1 MKSLREIAESLSIAV
16 IMICVLLP
24 IRLFFVTYINTHW
37 LGSLGVISIVSF
49 AILFLAKKNKLGWFG
64 RAFIRQTFKINKG
77 KRKYFVYTNL
87 AITLIYFGS
96 IIYGVELSNEQFLME
111 KIEVKEKLG
120 TESIEEIMTSDKVDV
135 RDVPKALLML
145 VYIFFFR
152 FDIYAVL
159 IGTIN
164 DMTQGYLLHFSIV
177 FTVEVLELLGILI
190 FSRFY
195 LKKEDIS
202 FK

>member
-49 AILFLAKKNKLGWFG
+49 AILFLAK
-64 RAFIRQTFKINKG
+64 
-77 KRKYFVYTNL
+77 
-87 AITLIYFGS
+87 
-96 IIYGVELSNEQFLME
+96 
-111 KIEVKEKLG
+111 KEKLG

>member
-64 RAFIRQTFKINKG
+64 RAFVRQTFKINKG

-111 KIEVKEKLG
+111 KLG
-120 TESIEEIMTSDKVDV
+120 TDSIEEVMTSEKVDV
-135 RDVPKALLML
+135 RDVPKALLTL

-195 LKKEDIS
+195 LQKEG
-202 FK
+202 